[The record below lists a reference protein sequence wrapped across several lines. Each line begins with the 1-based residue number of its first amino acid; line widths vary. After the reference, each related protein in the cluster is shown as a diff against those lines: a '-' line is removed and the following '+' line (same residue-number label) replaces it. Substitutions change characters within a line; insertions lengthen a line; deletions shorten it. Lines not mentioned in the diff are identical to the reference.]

1 MTVANDMALGAA
13 AAAQGTTGPKG
24 IASGTVLATLDGYL
38 PVDFLEPGDRV
49 VTRAGMA
56 IVRAVRV
63 HRYSGA
69 AVRITASALG
79 HDRPE
84 QDLTLPAETQVLL
97 RDWRA
102 GALFGSDQATVPV
115 SRLVDGEFIALT
127 EVKSLR
133 LFEILFDK
141 PQVVYAEGVE
151 LCCDAVGETAVSTVH

>member
-1 MTVANDMALGAA
+1 MALGAA
-13 AAAQGTTGPKG
+13 AAAQGVEVPKG

-63 HRYSGA
+63 HRYSGP
-69 AVRITASALG
+69 AVRISASALG

-84 QDLTLPAETQVLL
+84 QDLTLPAETRVLL

-102 GALFGSDQATVPV
+102 GALYGTDQAMVPV
-115 SRLVDGEFIALT
+115 SRLVDGEFIAMT
-127 EVKSLR
+127 DVRSLR
-133 LFEILFDK
+133 LFEILFDR
-141 PQVVYAEGVE
+141 PQVIYAEGVE
-151 LCCDAVGETAVSTVH
+151 LCCEAAEATARV